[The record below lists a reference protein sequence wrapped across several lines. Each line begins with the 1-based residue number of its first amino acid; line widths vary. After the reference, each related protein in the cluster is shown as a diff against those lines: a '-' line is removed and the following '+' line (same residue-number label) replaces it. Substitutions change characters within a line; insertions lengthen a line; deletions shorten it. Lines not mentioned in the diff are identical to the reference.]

1 MVIQLQGSTEDSHRS
16 KMMVTIPGFLAKA
29 ILRMRWPLPAL
40 IFLMLMFLSAN
51 RAGAQQLCSQVCT
64 FTNPVPCGTTC
75 TVIVNGFS
83 GVSVCGSTQF
93 PACFVPTA
101 TPSPTPP
108 VTLAGSSSHLSS
120 FLDPTGVTT
129 GRPAGQAIFYR
140 AADQHIHHIF
150 SSTTWFT
157 DDPSAGAGAAPAISG
172 TPVSSLL
179 DATGATNG
187 RVPGQDIFYV
197 ATDEHIHHLY
207 SDTTWHTDD
216 ISGITSA
223 PLAATQTAV
232 ISFLDATG
240 AANGGIPGQEI
251 FYIAN
256 DQEVHH
262 IFSDT
267 TWRTDNPHGFTGAPL
282 ATTGSGLSGFL
293 DATGAVNG
301 HVPGLAVFYVGTDQH
316 IHHIF
321 SDTTWHTDDPSAG
334 SGAALAAT
342 NSAVTSLLDAT
353 GATNGGVPGQD
364 IFYIGTDQHVHHLFS
379 DTTWHTDDP
388 LGIAG
393 GLPAASGSALCSF
406 LDRTGVTAGGIP
418 SIGVFY
424 IGTDQ
429 HVHHLFSTTTWRTD
443 DATANAGAPP
453 ALVGSPLS
461 CFVDP
466 TGVTTGKPGGQS
478 IFYVGTDF
486 HVHHLYSNTTWFNDD
501 PTAMTGAPI
510 VSF

>member
-1 MVIQLQGSTEDSHRS
+1 MTTNPQSL
-16 KMMVTIPGFLAKA
+16 PKA
-29 ILRMRWPLPAL
+29 IQRTQMPLPAL
-40 IFLMLMFLSAN
+40 AFLMLLLLSAN
-51 RAGAQQLCSQVCT
+51 RAAAQQLCSQVCSLN
-64 FTNPVPCGTTC
+64 NPAPCGTIC
-75 TVIVNGFS
+75 TVFVNGIQS
-83 GVSVCGSTQF
+83 VSECGSTQF
-93 PACFVPTA
+93 PACFIPTA

-108 VTLAGSSSHLSS
+108 VTLAGTSSHLSS

-129 GRPAGQAIFYR
+129 GRPAGQSIFYR

-150 SSTTWFT
+150 SNTTWLT
-157 DDPSAGAGAAPAISG
+157 DDPSGIAGATLATSG
-172 TPVSSLL
+172 TPISSFL

-187 RVPGQDIFYV
+187 GVPGQDVFYV
-197 ATDEHIHHLY
+197 AMDLHIHHLY
-207 SDTTWHTDD
+207 SDTRWRTDD
-216 ISGITSA
+216 IGGITGA
-223 PLAATQTAV
+223 PLAASQTALV
-232 ISFLDATG
+232 SFLDATG
-240 AANGGIPGQEI
+240 ATNGSVPGQDI

-267 TWRTDNPHGFTGAPL
+267 TWHTDNPHGFTGAPL
-282 ATTGSGLSGFL
+282 ATTGSGLSGFV

-321 SDTTWHTDDPSAG
+321 SDTTWRTDDPSAG

-353 GATNGGVPGQD
+353 GVTNGGVPGQD
-364 IFYIGTDQHVHHLFS
+364 IFYIATDQHVHHLFS

-406 LDRTGVTAGGIP
+406 LDRTGVTAGGVP

-429 HVHHLFSTTTWRTD
+429 HVHHLFSTTAWHTD

-466 TGVTTGKPGGQS
+466 TGATTGAPGGQA

-501 PTAMTGAPI
+501 PTAMTGTPL